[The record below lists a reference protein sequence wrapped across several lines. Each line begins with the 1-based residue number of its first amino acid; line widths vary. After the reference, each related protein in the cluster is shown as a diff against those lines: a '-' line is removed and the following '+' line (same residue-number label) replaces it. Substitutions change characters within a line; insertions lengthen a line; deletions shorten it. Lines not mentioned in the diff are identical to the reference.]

1 MVRTRF
7 VLLHFMIP
15 PLDGEPS
22 LSASNDKQNVRFS
35 DRSIA
40 DKAGSEV
47 HLYSKPAS
55 KLSLL
60 SGKRSEPKQETT
72 RVSPSTCSSRELA
85 RRLP

>member
-15 PLDGEPS
+15 PLDGESS
-22 LSASNDKQNVRFS
+22 LSASKDKQIVRYS
-35 DRSIA
+35 DRSIN
-40 DKAGSEV
+40 DKAESEV
-47 HLYSKPAS
+47 HLFSKPTS

-60 SGKRSEPKQETT
+60 SGTRSEPNREATC
-72 RVSPSTCSSRELA
+72 VSPSTCSSRELA